1 MPMDDIA
8 KLNLMESSSTLFE
21 KAIPVRVSKPPGS
34 EDRLMELTV
43 RIVMGI
49 SKLHRSSKLLRMQL
63 TNEMDPFFLY
73 FLEVSEDDF
82 QSLKVEQ
89 CILVD
94 FATFPYKF
102 IELLEHCIDA
112 GSHDSP
118 RFQAILHV
126 RTGDSTFSIVEAN
139 QFKHLSH
146 LSLCFRQGNDTT
158 IKTYLAGRLA
168 EFKTANTDLHEK
180 LRRTLMSL
188 EMALRDNSNLSSEL
202 SELKESNSQ
211 AINQLK
217 AEYSLE
223 MAHEK
228 DKAIQD
234 YTDAKEKFEKE
245 RAELEVHFRQ
255 QTEAQ
260 QNRLLELEKQ
270 VRCLLDS
277 KHALE
282 VKNAEVSTRLET
294 SEKELEEKVQE
305 CERLR
310 VEYHNSENEKQEV
323 TKALNKH
330 LVRLGALD
338 QEVHDKSE
346 LISSLQKQLE
356 IQTSQRASLELSFKD
371 AQAASERA
379 EERSKTS
386 DAELVRCRQ
395 TIEKLQAELRTC
407 KAKVK
412 LKGQMASQQ
421 DNLLL
426 ERQTAMERAMQENNS
441 LKQEIATIKDDNEGL
456 KKKIEEM
463 KSKLQESQELQQSN
477 QQMIQWLNQQLTDAQ
492 LGRLSTSNV
501 SSRLTLRPSSL
512 SLLTGSDSISRTT
525 SSHLGPSFSASASL
539 NGALSC
545 TAYKSMLRS
554 NSPFGQTTFSKS
566 VGTSANNVSSS
577 VLSTK
582 STRPVGSSST
592 SLCTSSALKVYK
604 PLTHLIPKADLL
616 AGGSNSGVKLLSGHD
631 KPESITKLEDS
642 SGSAGKVDDDSWTL
656 LPRPPLSFVEAR
668 SELLNL
674 ASKNQN
680 NSTSKK
686 IDGLG
691 SGKDVSS
698 IKVAAHADSLS
709 SKPPAKVAS

>member
-1 MPMDDIA
+1 MDDV
-8 KLNLMESSSTLFE
+8 KLNHMESSSTLFE
-21 KAIPVRVSKPPGS
+21 KAIPVRVTKLPGS

-43 RIVMGI
+43 RIIMGI
-49 SKLHRSSKLLRMQL
+49 SKVHRASKLLRMQL
-63 TNEMDPFFLY
+63 TNEADPFFLY

-94 FATFPYKF
+94 FTTFPYKF

-112 GSHDSP
+112 GSHDTP

-126 RTGDSTFSIVEAN
+126 RTGDSTFSVVEAN

-146 LSLCFRQGNDTT
+146 LSLCFRQGNDST
-158 IKTYLAGRLA
+158 IKTYLAGRLS
-168 EFKTANTDLHEK
+168 EFKSANTDLHEK
-180 LRRTLMSL
+180 LRRTLLSL
-188 EMALRDNSNLSSEL
+188 EIALRDNGNLNSEISEL
-202 SELKESNSQ
+202 RENNSRT
-211 AINQLK
+211 INQLK

-234 YTDAKEKFEKE
+234 YADAKEKFEKE
-245 RAELEVHFRQ
+245 RAELESRLRQ
-255 QTEAQ
+255 QAETQ
-260 QNRLLELEKQ
+260 QNRLLELDKQ
-270 VRCLLDS
+270 VRTLMDS

-282 VKNAEVSTRLET
+282 VKIAEIGTRLET

-310 VEYHNSENEKQEV
+310 IDNHNLYTEKQEAL
-323 TKALNKH
+323 KALNKH

-346 LISSLQKQLE
+346 LIASLQKQLE
-356 IQTSQRASLELSFKD
+356 IQTSQRASIELSYKD
-371 AQAASERA
+371 AQAAAERA
-379 EERSKTS
+379 EEKSKS
-386 DAELVRCRQ
+386 NDAELVRCRQ
-395 TIEKLQAELRTC
+395 SIEKLQAELRTC

-426 ERQTAMERAMQENNS
+426 ERQTAIDRTLQENNT
-441 LKQEIATIKDDNEGL
+441 LRQEVTVVKDDNDAL
-456 KKKIEEM
+456 KKKVEEL

-492 LGRLSTSNV
+492 LGRLGPNSV
-501 SSRLTLRPSSL
+501 SSRFALRPSL
-512 SLLTGSDSISRTT
+512 SFLSASDSMSRGT
-525 SSHLGPSFSASASL
+525 SSHVGPSFSASASL

-545 TAYKSMLRS
+545 TTYKSMLRS
-554 NSPFGQTTFSKS
+554 SSPFGQTSYSKS
-566 VGTSANNVSSS
+566 AGSGGSNGSTST
-577 VLSTK
+577 LTSTK
-582 STRPVGSSST
+582 ATRPAGSSS
-592 SLCTSSALKVYK
+592 SALCTSSGTLKVYK
-604 PLTHLIPKADLL
+604 PLTQLIPKADVSASGAAKLV
-616 AGGSNSGVKLLSGHD
+616 AGLD
-631 KPESITKLEDS
+631 KPADSTSKLDDS
-642 SGSAGKVDDDSWTL
+642 APSAGKLDNSSWTL

-674 ASKNQN
+674 TSRNQGTL
-680 NSTSKK
+680 NSNKV
-686 IDGLG
+686 D
-691 SGKDVSS
+691 SGKDTSS
-698 IKVAAHADSLS
+698 LKAAVVHAESVPT
-709 SKPPAKVAS
+709 KAPTKVAS